1 MQIDAHSVFFQS
13 SGKND
18 FLHRLN
24 LSDEEESNLREA
36 RNIIREHLQKAF
48 REWESWLSRE
58 ALFAA
63 ASQQMRQTPILK
75 PRFRQQ
81 GSLTYHTANRP
92 AWTPPQEVDLDDG
105 LFLPTEML
113 GAAGQSEP
121 AVLTGGLFKIVGNAL
136 TILCNK
142 HGWGVQF
149 KDTCVRV
156 SLNHGSAAHVD
167 LPIYA
172 IPEKQ
177 YREIK
182 ESFAALSTNF
192 SVQDA
197 NEIDLAEEAYR
208 QLASGEIMLAHKEKG
223 WIRSDPRKLEDWF
236 QDAVAR
242 HGQQLRRVCRYL
254 KAWRDHTWE
263 KGGPSSIAIMAC
275 VVSVYDENPK
285 SFAANRDDEALLLV
299 ASRLA
304 SLFINRIANPAVPD
318 LYLDE
323 GWDENGLREGFVQA
337 ARTLYTTLHSALVAG
352 THSQEVLSGLKVA
365 FGERIPDEPGLVI
378 FPAASPEDLLESTAV
393 LAPTIKPQDK
403 RSYA

>member
-13 SGKND
+13 SGKSD

-63 ASQQMRQTPILK
+63 ASQQTRQTPILK

-113 GAAGQSEP
+113 GAVGQSEP

-136 TILCNK
+136 TILCSK

-197 NEIDLAEEAYR
+197 NEIDLAEEA
-208 QLASGEIMLAHKEKG
+208 
-223 WIRSDPRKLEDWF
+223 
-236 QDAVAR
+236 
-242 HGQQLRRVCRYL
+242 
-254 KAWRDHTWE
+254 
-263 KGGPSSIAIMAC
+263 
-275 VVSVYDENPK
+275 
-285 SFAANRDDEALLLV
+285 
-299 ASRLA
+299 
-304 SLFINRIANPAVPD
+304 
-318 LYLDE
+318 
-323 GWDENGLREGFVQA
+323 
-337 ARTLYTTLHSALVAG
+337 
-352 THSQEVLSGLKVA
+352 
-365 FGERIPDEPGLVI
+365 
-378 FPAASPEDLLESTAV
+378 
-393 LAPTIKPQDK
+393 
-403 RSYA
+403 